1 MKCSNHEA
9 VVDAIVEQYNQG
21 RMEMSVVH
29 GPYSVGKTYI
39 ARELQNRL
47 GKNHTIYLLGRL
59 ANESIHIRSIE
70 SALEVP
76 IGEYKTLEDA
86 LRGVFQASLDKRIL
100 LIIDDYPSFVDTAP
114 QAPLVLRD
122 LMETYRDHGN
132 IFVLLM
138 GTHVDQLKG
147 RILGESSLIATYI
160 HSYFKVNPC
169 TPDDVRALGWDYTD
183 EDLAKIYYVTG
194 GMAGNLV
201 HIDPALSVDE
211 NIVRL
216 FFKPQGLLC
225 NEPQRLLMRY
235 IRNVGAANAILYA
248 LAQLDKPFYTE
259 LCHASELKS
268 GTFAT
273 RMADLLDMEIIG
285 RIQGGSRGPLR
296 YADYHFVNTMFQ
308 FWYQFVFPHLEEIN
322 CGHGQ
327 HIYDTIAKP
336 ALNKLA

>member
-1 MKCSNHEA
+1 MNCSNHEA
-9 VVDAIVEQYNQG
+9 VIGAIMEQYNQDH
-21 RMEMSVVH
+21 MEISVVH

-47 GKNHTIYLLGRL
+47 SKSHTIYLLGRL

-70 SALEVP
+70 RALEVP
-76 IGEYKTLEDA
+76 TGEYKTLEDA

-132 IFVLLM
+132 VFVLLM

-225 NEPQRLLMRY
+225 MEPQRLLMRY

-308 FWYQFVFPHLEEIN
+308 FWYQFVFPNLEEIN
-322 CGHGQ
+322 CGQGQ
-327 HIYDTIAKP
+327 YIYDTIAKP
-336 ALNKLA
+336 ALDTLA